1 MIQKSN
7 ITLWKSASFQRLP
20 PKLSHRENGM
30 RRRRAKGICNF
41 IRARETNQLSSWV
54 PQRVHVA
61 DKKDT
66 PIGILQP
73 SDVTTTCN
81 FAQGPCIVCI
91 FLSGPLCFDIF
102 FTIQPSVFRVLI
114 LRVAQVVKTLIFN
127 SRGHHFEFFIATG
140 DLSNR

>member
-7 ITLWKSASFQRLP
+7 ITLWEVCELSEAASKAQ
-20 PKLSHRENGM
+20 SQRENGM
-30 RRRRAKGICNF
+30 TRKRAKGICNF
-41 IRARETNQLSSWV
+41 IRARETNQLSTWV

-66 PIGILQP
+66 PIGILRP
-73 SDVTTTCN
+73 RKCDVTTTCN

-102 FTIQPSVFRVLI
+102 FIIQPSVCRVLI
-114 LRVAQVVKTLIFN
+114 LKVAQVVKTLIFN
-127 SRGHHFEFFIATG
+127 SIGHQFKSF
-140 DLSNR
+140 